1 MIQVTFTAFKDI
13 LEKATTDEE
22 ILLEQFNTL
31 KEYPS
36 QDLVWMDL
44 IDLEDILIE
53 LDKEELID
61 EIEREFFWWKQIF
74 LMEENV

>member
-22 ILLEQFNTL
+22 ILLEQFYTL

-61 EIEREFFWWKQIF
+61 EIEREFF
-74 LMEENV
+74 

>member
-22 ILLEQFNTL
+22 ILLEQFDTL

-61 EIEREFFWWKQIF
+61 EIEREFF
-74 LMEENV
+74 

>member
-53 LDKEELID
+53 LDKEELIN
-61 EIEREFFWWKQIF
+61 EIGREFF
-74 LMEENV
+74 

>member
-61 EIEREFFWWKQIF
+61 EIEREFF
-74 LMEENV
+74 

>member
-22 ILLEQFNTL
+22 ILLEQFDTL

-44 IDLEDILIE
+44 LDLEDILIE
-53 LDKEELID
+53 LDKEELIY
-61 EIEREFFWWKQIF
+61 EIEREFF
-74 LMEENV
+74 

>member
-53 LDKEELID
+53 LDKEELIY
-61 EIEREFFWWKQIF
+61 EIGREFF
-74 LMEENV
+74 

>member
-61 EIEREFFWWKQIF
+61 EIEREFFW
-74 LMEENV
+74 